1 MAMHKPLMA
10 FVGLIALAA
19 ASNTSAQTPL
29 TARPDTQTLDEAYA
43 IVEFQSTRSGREIG
57 RALERHLAS
66 PDVAVV
72 ARNQPLARIPRM
84 PGRFTLVDP
93 AAPGGFGLE
102 GPAIRAPA
110 GWLHPVRTVACD
122 GASWRADV
130 TPRRPAR
137 IEQRYTLCLFP
148 YRDGRD
154 QGQRLTVYASRILRG
169 DPAVAIAPPVD
180 AETPAAFMRGA
191 VQAVERATRARGV
204 WTEHRTASQDRP
216 FTQDDDAWS
225 AQTH

>member
-1 MAMHKPLMA
+1 MHKPLMA

-72 ARNQPLARIPRM
+72 AQNQPLARIPRM

-93 AAPGGFGLE
+93 AAPGGFGLQ
-102 GPAIRAPA
+102 GPADRAPA
-110 GWLHPVRTVACD
+110 GWLRPVRAAVCD

-130 TPRRPAR
+130 APRRPGR
-137 IEQRYTLCLFP
+137 VEQRYTLCLFP
-148 YRDGRD
+148 YRDGQRQGHRLDFYAATLFHGD
-154 QGQRLTVYASRILRG
+154 QG
-169 DPAVAIAPPVD
+169 AVAPPP
-180 AETPAAFMRGA
+180 AGQTPAAFMRGA
-191 VQAVERATRARGV
+191 VQAVERLTRVHGV
-204 WTEHRTASQDRP
+204 WVEQRLANRDRP
-216 FTQDDDAWS
+216 FTQDDDALS
-225 AQTH
+225 AQTN